1 MVHLQIW
8 KELFRCNQMQHLMQ
22 VTPIDLHTLFVN
34 KNGHAADDVN
44 SPASFPSL
52 SNEENTA
59 LLNV

>member
-1 MVHLQIW
+1 
-8 KELFRCNQMQHLMQ
+8 MQ

-34 KNGHAADDVN
+34 KNGHAAADVN